1 MDWTKAKNILI
12 AALLVTNLFLIS
24 GMLYG
29 NAKAEAGD
37 SQFLA
42 NTVEVLKA
50 RNITIDAELPSAQ
63 FRMPV
68 LSVEYD
74 NADITVINEL
84 LSDQALLPDSQPSS
98 IEAREMADR
107 FIEACGLMTENVAF
121 SSIDEFDNVFIF
133 NYVDEI
139 DGVAI
144 EDSYMTCIVK
154 DGKIESIDRLWL
166 KPVELGKT
174 KKLVIPI
181 AQALI
186 KFMSDNPENEDITI
200 QDVKLVYWLDSVN
213 FGVESPVSDTAFPA
227 WKIVYND
234 GQVVHINAFEQ

>member
-12 AALLVTNLFLIS
+12 AALLVTNLLLLS
-24 GMLYG
+24 SMLYG
-29 NAKAEAGD
+29 NAKVEAGD

-50 RNITIDAELPSAQ
+50 RNITIDAELPTAQ
-63 FRMPV
+63 VRMPV

-74 NADITVINEL
+74 DPDITLINEL
-84 LSDQALLPDSQPSS
+84 LAEQALLPDSQLTS
-98 IEAREMADR
+98 IEARDMADR
-107 FIEACGLMTENVAF
+107 FIEQCGLMTENVAF
-121 SSIDEFDNVFIF
+121 SSVDEFDDVYFV
-133 NYVDEI
+133 NYIDEI
-139 DGVAI
+139 DGIAI
-144 EDSYMTCIVK
+144 EDSFMTCIVK
-154 DGKIESIDRLWL
+154 DGKVVSIDRLWL

-186 KFMSDNPENEDITI
+186 KFMSDNPDNGDITI
-200 QDVKLVYWLDSVN
+200 QEIKLVYWLDSVN

-227 WKIVYND
+227 WKIVYDD